1 MNAMK
6 KFVLVPFLLVFVV
19 SFGQTVVVKKEKQKI
34 KNDNIYCFTTTLD
47 GNAEDVNNALVKF
60 LKGYGKPKQQEE
72 AIVLAECIVN
82 GQAYSRPLY
91 GGSRQAGV
99 GGQAWIG
106 VNLKEWATD
115 STMIVNRLEAMV
127 KEFGVN
133 FYRDKIQVQIDEAQR
148 AVDIVNRQ
156 QQRTLNEQQSIQQKI
171 ENNKKDYQQLLKD
184 IQKNRADS
192 AALVVRMS
200 VNKAGTD
207 SLRTVS
213 EKVRQALMFQKER
226 QGKVN

>member
-1 MNAMK
+1 MK
-6 KFVLVPFLLVFVV
+6 KFVLLPFLLI
-19 SFGQTVVVKKEKQKI
+19 SFISFSQTVVVKKEKQKI
-34 KNDNIYCFTTTLD
+34 KNDNIYSFATTLD
-47 GNAEDVNNALVKF
+47 ANAEEVNGALLKF

-91 GGSRQAGV
+91 GGSRQTGT
-99 GGQAWIG
+99 GSQAWIG

-115 STMIVNRLEAMV
+115 STMVVSRLEAMV

-148 AVDIVNRQ
+148 AVDIVSKQ

-171 ENNKKDYQQLLKD
+171 ENNKKEYQQLLKD
-184 IQKNRADS
+184 IKKNRADS
-192 AALVVRMS
+192 AALVIRMNL
-200 VNKAGTD
+200 NKAGND
-207 SLRTVS
+207 SLRVVS
-213 EKVRQALMFQKER
+213 EKVKQALIFQKER